1 MCFDVSIPIRLIWST
16 DGLPLSE
23 INSNDLILAHSM
35 PRGPS
40 TPTTVVSPAA
50 ILVLRR
56 FRVRVRRGVS
66 PTFYRTP
73 ILSKVTAPASPHSER
88 SPPSS
93 RRFRPAKCQ
102 KCLPQWCLCSSKASC
117 QGVFPKWRLV
127 TRLLGLGQLEI
138 GRARAR
144 LCPLHLLHL
153 FAQGQERDSVR
164 TMDRPKRLTQQARRP
179 PRRKHCGFLHCDFS
193 SMSTLCLRG

>member
-56 FRVRVRRGVS
+56 FRVRRAGHHAAPVGGLCRPVMDLVLCDRALAVSVAWPRTGV
-66 PTFYRTP
+66 
-73 ILSKVTAPASPHSER
+73 
-88 SPPSS
+88 
-93 RRFRPAKCQ
+93 
-102 KCLPQWCLCSSKASC
+102 
-117 QGVFPKWRLV
+117 
-127 TRLLGLGQLEI
+127 
-138 GRARAR
+138 GR
-144 LCPLHLLHL
+144 
-153 FAQGQERDSVR
+153 
-164 TMDRPKRLTQQARRP
+164 
-179 PRRKHCGFLHCDFS
+179 
-193 SMSTLCLRG
+193 